1 MFIKKIMYSFLL
13 SGMILSC
20 NNSGSYTTEKEIN
33 ISNKNEHLIQLIPQ
47 PLFNKSQ
54 LNKGIINLCINFKSL
69 KGSDRKH
76 IFERLEDL
84 LPSCVDE
91 DNALQTMSPFDL
103 MEILGE
109 PLEVRTDNS
118 IVYSL
123 MSDDS
128 YLVIFSCSEIGT
140 VVCRSFEALG

>member
-1 MFIKKIMYSFLL
+1 MFLKKVMYYFLL
-13 SGMILSC
+13 SVMMISC
-20 NNSGSYTTEKEIN
+20 NNSDSANTEKDVS
-33 ISNKNEHLIQLIPQ
+33 ISNKKDDLIQLIPQ
-47 PLFNKSQ
+47 PLFNKNQMNS
-54 LNKGIINLCINFKSL
+54 GIINLCINFKSL

-76 IFERLEDL
+76 IFERLQDL
-84 LPSCVDE
+84 LPSCRDE
-91 DNALQTMSPFDL
+91 ENAIQVMSPFDL

-109 PLEVRTDNS
+109 PKEVRADNS

-128 YLVIFSCSEIGT
+128 YLVVFSCSEIGT